1 MYAQNKMK
9 RFQHQSSNRVST
21 YSLSQCPIE
30 TQIRT
35 NSQVHQNSST
45 KFTST
50 QQYVLP
56 KIGAQTRTLF
66 AQSEDQILSLF
77 KIYFELLGMESQ
89 IMSSGNRYL
98 FKYIQVKR
106 AGKNYAAVVLD
117 IRMKGVLGLYI
128 AAEKRINHDSQRII
142 LVTTTPK
149 RYLPMEKLK
158 AMAIKENDILVLP
171 FALSNL
177 AEKLLH

>member
-1 MYAQNKMK
+1 MYTQNKMM
-9 RFQHQSSNRVST
+9 RFQHQPSNRVSA

-50 QQYVLP
+50 QQFALP
-56 KIGAQTRTLF
+56 KRGAQTRTLF
-66 AQSEDQILSLF
+66 ADSEDQILSLF
-77 KIYFELLGMESQ
+77 KIYFDLMGIESQ
-89 IMSSGNRYL
+89 IMSSSNKYL

-106 AGKNYAAVVLD
+106 AGNNYAAVVLD